1 MITFLSGSVLDGS
14 LNAGRV
20 LLCLAASLIYGIGAA
35 AIHMATHKSNKNFII
50 TLALLPATVMIVVM
64 LVNGNIGAGVA
75 VAGAFSLVRF
85 RSIPGNARDI
95 AAIFFA
101 MAIGFATG
109 MGYLFYGLIFFLAV
123 GGMSLLLPA
132 LRFGNGQQNIRILR
146 ITIPENLDYN
156 GLFDAP
162 FAEYTTSAELDR
174 VRTTNMGSLY
184 ELTYH
189 VQFKEPGVPKDFI
202 DALRT
207 LNGNLNVSI
216 SREHTEQ
223 TEL

>member
-1 MITFLSGSVLDGS
+1 MIAFLSGSVLNGNLS
-14 LNAGRV
+14 IGRV
-20 LLCLAASLIYGIGAA
+20 LLCLFASLVYGIGVAA
-35 AIHMATHKSNKNFII
+35 VHMATHKSNKNFVI

-109 MGYLFYGLIFFLAV
+109 MGYLFYGLLFFLAI

-132 LRFGNGQQNIRILR
+132 LRFGNGQQSMRVLR
-146 ITIPENLDYN
+146 ITIPEDLDYN
-156 GLFDAP
+156 GLFDVP
-162 FAEYTTSAELDR
+162 FVEYTQSAELDR
-174 VRTTNMGSLY
+174 VKITNMENLY

-189 VQFKEPGVPKDFI
+189 IQLKGSGVPKGFI
-202 DALRT
+202 DALRS

-223 TEL
+223 AEL